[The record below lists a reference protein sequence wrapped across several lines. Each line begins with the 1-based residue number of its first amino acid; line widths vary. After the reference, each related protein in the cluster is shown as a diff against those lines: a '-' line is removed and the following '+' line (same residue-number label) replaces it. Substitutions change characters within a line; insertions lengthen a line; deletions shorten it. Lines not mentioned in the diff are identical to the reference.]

1 MTSQPETG
9 SPTGRVVPE
18 AHHEHRDV
26 TGGPL
31 RPAVFG
37 AMDGLVSN
45 FALISGVAGSHASP
59 GTVALAGLAGL
70 VAGAFSMAVGEYT
83 SVASQTELTK
93 AEIDIERREIKR
105 NPKEE
110 QAELAGIYVQRG
122 LQPDLARQVAEQLSK
137 DPDKVWRIHAREEL
151 GVDPDDLPS
160 PWTAAIA
167 SFLSFTVGA
176 LLPLLPYL
184 FGASSLLVSLVLSVL
199 GLFGAGAFTS
209 RFTNRGWLY
218 SGVRQLALGAFA
230 AAVTFAIGNVVGTTG
245 LG

>member
-1 MTSQPETG
+1 
-9 SPTGRVVPE
+9 VVPE

-45 FALISGVAGSHASP
+45 FALISGVAGSNARP

-70 VAGAFSMAVGEYT
+70 VAGSFSMAVGEYT
-83 SVASQTELTK
+83 SVASQAELAR
-93 AEIDIERREIKR
+93 AEIDIERLEIRR
-105 NPKEE
+105 NPEAE
-110 QAELAGIYVQRG
+110 QDELAAMYVQRG
-122 LQPDLARQVAEQLSK
+122 LDAELAAKVAAQLSA
-137 DPDKVWRIHAREEL
+137 DPEQVWRVHAREEL

-160 PWTAAIA
+160 PWTAATA

-176 LLPLLPYL
+176 LLPLVPYL
-184 FGASSLLVSLVLSVL
+184 LGATSLLVSLSLSVV
-199 GLFGAGAFTS
+199 GLFAIGAVTS

-218 SGVRQLALGAFA
+218 SGLRQLLLGSLA
-230 AAVTFAIGNVVGTTG
+230 AAITYGVGRGVGTR
-245 LG
+245 LS

>member
-1 MTSQPETG
+1 M
-9 SPTGRVVPE
+9 PE

-45 FALISGVAGSHASP
+45 FALISGVAGSNARP

-70 VAGAFSMAVGEYT
+70 VAGAFSMAVGEFT
-83 SVASQTELTK
+83 SVASQTELTR
-93 AEIDIERREIKR
+93 AEIDIERRELRR
-105 NPKEE
+105 NPEAE
-110 QAELAGIYVQRG
+110 QAELASMYVQRG
-122 LQPDLARQVAEQLSK
+122 LTPELARQVAVQLSA
-137 DPDKVWRIHAREEL
+137 DPEQRWRIHVREEL

-167 SFLSFTVGA
+167 SFLAFTVGA
-176 LLPLLPYL
+176 FVPLLPYL
-184 FGASSLLVSLVLSVL
+184 LGASSLTVSLVLSVV
-199 GLFGAGAFTS
+199 GLFTSGALVS

-218 SGVRQLALGAFA
+218 SGLRQLVLGGLA
-230 AAVTFAIGNVVGTTG
+230 AAITYAVGRGVGTG